1 MKKRIDANM
10 RQFFFA
16 FRGKIIYNFTNNIHM
31 GHEQTNRGGLKFERL
46 FIRCYATTR
55 AWFISV
61 ADRRKVI

>member
-10 RQFFFA
+10 RQFFSHFVV
-16 FRGKIIYNFTNNIHM
+16 KLHIIITNNIHM

-61 ADRRKVI
+61 RITDW

>member
-46 FIRCYATTR
+46 FIRCYATT
-55 AWFISV
+55 
-61 ADRRKVI
+61 

>member
-10 RQFFFA
+10 RHFFFA
-16 FRGKIIYNFTNNIHM
+16 FRGKILYNFTNYIHM

-61 ADRRKVI
+61 RITDW